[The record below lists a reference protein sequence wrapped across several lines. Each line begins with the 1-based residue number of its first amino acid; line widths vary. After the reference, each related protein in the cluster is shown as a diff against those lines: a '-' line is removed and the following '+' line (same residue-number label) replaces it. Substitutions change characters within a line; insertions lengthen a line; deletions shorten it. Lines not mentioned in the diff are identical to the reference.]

1 MSKSCKYRL
10 ILSKIKNCKKLSDH
24 LVFCRNILTSR
35 QLTISQLSANC
46 LDGFADGRNCR
57 KRIRDAA
64 LYTFVYHYTFA
75 AKSKSLII

>member
-1 MSKSCKYRL
+1 MILFDAEVTICIYKWL
-10 ILSKIKNCKKLSDH
+10 IIS
-24 LVFCRNILTSR
+24 VNIFL
-35 QLTISQLSANC
+35 
-46 LDGFADGRNCR
+46 LDGYHISYLELYACILR